1 MCCAPGGSR
10 TARGLAGPGRGLS
23 RHLTFDADY
32 PQVRG
37 NVCFSATQVAAN
49 PLGAMT
55 RAVADQ
61 YPTRLR
67 TP

>member
-1 MCCAPGGSR
+1 MLC
-10 TARGLAGPGRGLS
+10 ARGQQDSPGPGRT
-23 RHLTFDADY
+23 RPRAVPHLTFDADY